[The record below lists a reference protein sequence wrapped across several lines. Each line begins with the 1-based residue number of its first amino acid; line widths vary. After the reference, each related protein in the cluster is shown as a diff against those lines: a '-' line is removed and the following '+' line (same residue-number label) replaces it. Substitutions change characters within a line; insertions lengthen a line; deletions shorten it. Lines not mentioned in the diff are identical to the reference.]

1 MRKDYEKLFSYVHS
15 PLMPEGLSTRILARI
30 RQEQNMRI
38 LKWRISFF
46 ALMLILSATGAVSV
60 FQSVQMSFAE
70 TGSLRF
76 IALLL
81 SDFTTVMGY
90 WQSFALVLIE
100 SLPVATMALFLLLI
114 LAFLQSFKC
123 IARDFKIVRSS
134 LQII

>member
-1 MRKDYEKLFSYVHS
+1 
-15 PLMPEGLSTRILARI
+15 
-30 RQEQNMRI
+30 MRI

-81 SDFTTVMGY
+81 SDFTTVTGY
-90 WQSFALVLIE
+90 WQSFVLVLIE